1 MSRESR
7 RSAAMPFV
15 MIAVLIDMVSIGLIV
30 PVLPLLVGS
39 FTSSPAE
46 QSFWYGA
53 VALAFG
59 GANFLASP
67 VLGTL
72 SDAYGRRPVM
82 LLGFGALAL
91 TFFATAFATELWML
105 IVARAFGGAMQANVS
120 VANAYVADITSPED
134 RARRFGMLGAMF
146 GIGFILGPVLGG
158 FLGAIRLQLP
168 FLVAGTLALA
178 NLVYG
183 VLVVPESLARDDRR
197 SFAWNNVT
205 PLASLR
211 SLARL
216 QGVGGL
222 VVVIACSGLA
232 QFVTQTTW
240 VLYSKFKFGWGPRE
254 NGWAL
259 AVYGLA
265 AVVGQGFLLGRLLK
279 VFSPRRLALIG
290 LISSTLAY
298 AAFGA
303 VTQGWMLFLAIALN
317 LLGTTVSANMQGIV
331 SSAASAKSQ
340 GQTMG
345 AVSSL
350 NSLMAVFAPA
360 LAGPL
365 MATVSHYPRGD
376 LRMGAPFFFCA
387 LLQGAA
393 FVLAARHF
401 RREASYVPATDTP
414 SKTSDGARVE
424 E

>member
-1 MSRESR
+1 MAQETR

-39 FTSSPAE
+39 FTASPAE
-46 QSFWYGA
+46 QSFWYGV

-59 GANFLASP
+59 SANFFASP
-67 VLGTL
+67 VLGAL
-72 SDAYGRRPVM
+72 SDAHGRRPVM

-91 TFFATAFATELWML
+91 TFFATAFAKQLWML
-105 IVARAFGGAMQANVS
+105 IMARAVGGAMQANVS
-120 VANAYVADITSPED
+120 VANAYVADITPPED

-158 FLGAIRLQLP
+158 FLGSIRLQLP

-178 NLVYG
+178 NLAYG
-183 VLVVPESLARDDRR
+183 VLVVPESLAREDRR
-197 SFAWNNVT
+197 AFAWGNVT

-216 QGVGGL
+216 EGVGGL
-222 VVVIACSGLA
+222 VAVIACSGLA
-232 QFVTQTTW
+232 QFVTYTTW

-254 NGWAL
+254 NGWT
-259 AVYGLA
+259 LA
-265 AVVGQGFLLGRLLK
+265 AFGIASVIGQGFLLGRLLK
-279 VFSPRRLALIG
+279 SFSPRRLALAG
-290 LISSTLAY
+290 LVSSTLAY

-303 VTQGWMLFLAIALN
+303 VTEGWMLFPVIALN
-317 LLGTTVSANMQGIV
+317 LLGTTVSANVQSIV
-331 SSAASAKSQ
+331 SSAASAQNQ

-365 MATVSHYPRGD
+365 MALVSHYPPGD
-376 LRMGAPFFFCA
+376 VRMGAPFYFCA

-393 FVLAARHF
+393 FALAVRHF
-401 RREASYVPATDTP
+401 RRASDVPATETP
-414 SKTSDGARVE
+414 SHVSDGARVDE
-424 E
+424 

>member
-1 MSRESR
+1 LSRESR